1 MLADTRR
8 ELSLRGKEGLKN
20 SKHGPLDVALWNC
33 VCLFELRIEMNDG
46 AAPTLPPHA
55 HPRLPARRAL
65 ARARHYKRRRRRH
78 RRRRRVY
85 GTSPSAA
92 DAYPSCVPHRVSHRG
107 AAHCG
112 GRSARLGS
120 CTLSP
125 VAGVL
130 TSLPPQLSRL
140 ENLTT
145 LIVSANALTELP
157 DAIAS
162 LKKLRNLEAAG
173 NKLSAIP
180 DGVAQCE
187 LLQAAEQL
195 QPSALRLPPAT
206 CRLPPPPPPHPTPH
220 PTPTPPPPSP
230 PSAGGRPLEQQH
242 RLSGAAQGSQGARL
256 AEGAPHMS

>member
-1 MLADTRR
+1 MRTSDNAP
-8 ELSLRGKEGLKN
+8 
-20 SKHGPLDVALWNC
+20 PL
-33 VCLFELRIEMNDG
+33 
-46 AAPTLPPHA
+46 
-55 HPRLPARRAL
+55 
-65 ARARHYKRRRRRH
+65 
-78 RRRRRVY
+78 
-85 GTSPSAA
+85 
-92 DAYPSCVPHRVSHRG
+92 
-107 AAHCG
+107 
-112 GRSARLGS
+112 
-120 CTLSP
+120 

-195 QPSALRLPPAT
+195 QLSALLHLRLPPSALT
-206 CRLPPPPPPHPTPH
+206 HSSTPPHPPPPPPPAPH
-220 PTPTPPPPSP
+220 THTHTLVPL
-230 PSAGGRPLEQQH
+230 AGGRPLEQQH

-256 AEGAPHMS
+256 AEGAPRMS

>member
-1 MLADTRR
+1 MML
-8 ELSLRGKEGLKN
+8 
-20 SKHGPLDVALWNC
+20 P
-33 VCLFELRIEMNDG
+33 
-46 AAPTLPPHA
+46 
-55 HPRLPARRAL
+55 
-65 ARARHYKRRRRRH
+65 
-78 RRRRRVY
+78 
-85 GTSPSAA
+85 
-92 DAYPSCVPHRVSHRG
+92 
-107 AAHCG
+107 
-112 GRSARLGS
+112 
-120 CTLSP
+120 P

-195 QPSALRLPPAT
+195 QPCALRLRLPPTAY
-206 CRLPPPPPPHPTPH
+206 RPPPLHPPHLFTHTH
-220 PTPTPPPPSP
+220 PNPSP
-230 PSAGGRPLEQQH
+230 SPTPSAGGRPL
-242 RLSGAAQGSQGARL
+242 
-256 AEGAPHMS
+256 

>member
-1 MLADTRR
+1 MRTSDNAP
-8 ELSLRGKEGLKN
+8 
-20 SKHGPLDVALWNC
+20 PL
-33 VCLFELRIEMNDG
+33 
-46 AAPTLPPHA
+46 
-55 HPRLPARRAL
+55 
-65 ARARHYKRRRRRH
+65 
-78 RRRRRVY
+78 
-85 GTSPSAA
+85 
-92 DAYPSCVPHRVSHRG
+92 
-107 AAHCG
+107 
-112 GRSARLGS
+112 
-120 CTLSP
+120 

-195 QPSALRLPPAT
+195 QLSALLHLRLPPSALT
-206 CRLPPPPPPHPTPH
+206 HSSTPPHP
-220 PTPTPPPPSP
+220 SP
-230 PSAGGRPLEQQH
+230 RPAHTHTHTRPFGRWSTSRTTASPLW
-242 RLSGAAQGSQGARL
+242 RRSRISR
-256 AEGAPHMS
+256 SSSR